1 MAVSEPFRLTP
12 ADTPDALPL
21 SVEAGWNQT
30 ADDWRLFIA
39 HGAVFGLR
47 AGGRL
52 VATAAA
58 LPYQGPFGYVGMVLT
73 AADHRHRGHAT
84 ALLGLAMR
92 ALREASQVALLD
104 ASPEGRPVYEKQ
116 GFIAIDRLQRWSGDA
131 GGTPS
136 AATAEAAAIASLD
149 ASAFG
154 AARHFLFDDMLA
166 REGTLALLEPA
177 GCVMAR
183 RGRLATQIGPLIAAD
198 EHQALGLLHRMLVRL
213 AGPVVLDVPVR
224 WAGLADFLAAA
235 GFVRQRPFTR
245 MALDHP
251 APFGAPARLFAVTGP
266 EFG

>member
-1 MAVSEPFRLTP
+1 VAVSEPFRLTP

-21 SVEAGWNQT
+21 SAEAGWNQT
-30 ADDWRLFIA
+30 AEDWRLFID
-39 HGAVFGLR
+39 HGAAFGLR
-47 AGGRL
+47 AGGSL

-73 AADHRHRGHAT
+73 TAAHRHRGHAT
-84 ALLGLAMR
+84 HLLKLAMQE
-92 ALREASQVALLD
+92 LREASQVALLD

-116 GFIAIDRLQRWSGDA
+116 GFVPLDSLQRWSGA
-131 GGTPS
+131 ASGTPS
-136 AATAEAAAIASLD
+136 VATADAAAIASLD

-154 AARHFLFDDMLA
+154 AARPFLFDDMLA
-166 REGTLALLEPA
+166 RDGTLALLEPA

-183 RGRLATQIGPLIAAD
+183 RGRLATQIGPLVAAD
-198 EHQALGLLHRMLVRL
+198 EAQALGLLHRMLVRL

-224 WAGLADFLAAA
+224 WTGLADFLAAC
-235 GFVRQRPFTR
+235 GFARQRPFTR

-251 APFGAPARLFAVTGP
+251 VPFGVPARLFVVTGP